1 MRTIY
6 STRNIS
12 IPEGV
17 TVECSSR
24 VVTVTGPRGVLS
36 RDFKHMSCD
45 IQAVED
51 GLKVDVWFGTR
62 KVMAALRTVCSH
74 IENMMTGVTIG
85 FKYKMRFCYSH
96 FPINVALVDTTV
108 EIRNFLGERRVRRV
122 PIGDGVEFVRNSEVK
137 DQIELSGTDITK
149 VSMACAR
156 ISQACT
162 VKHKDIRKFLDGIY
176 VSEKGNITIPE
187 I

>member
-17 TVECSSR
+17 TVDCSSR

-96 FPINVALVDTTV
+96 FTSTSPLW
-108 EIRNFLGERRVRRV
+108 IRPSRSATSLASAV
-122 PIGDGVEFVRNSEVK
+122 
-137 DQIELSGTDITK
+137 
-149 VSMACAR
+149 CAG
-156 ISQACT
+156 C
-162 VKHKDIRKFLDGIY
+162 
-176 VSEKGNITIPE
+176 P
-187 I
+187 